1 MSLFL
6 FILLLGSPLLSKAA
20 DLSYFLKQ
28 YPEAVLQECNTAEK
42 FSAMSRQEKDI
53 VLLTNLVRKDPKKFS
68 EVFIDDYVANSEFY
82 ESKNPYVASL
92 KRDLQ
97 TKKPAAV
104 LQVHNTLNKTA
115 KDHAIYCGTSGHMG
129 HHGFD
134 GRSKT
139 VAKVLKHQLFGENCG
154 YVRTEALDFVM
165 DLLIDESIPNVGHRK
180 NILNPKFT
188 TIGVSIQPF
197 KKGEFCMIQQFSAP

>member
-6 FILLLGSPLLSKAA
+6 LVLLLGSPLLSLSA

-28 YPEAVLQECNTAEK
+28 YPDVILQECNTAGK
-42 FSAMSRQEKDI
+42 FSAMSQQEKDV

-68 EVFIDDYVANSEFY
+68 EVFIDAYVANSEFY
-82 ESKNPYVASL
+82 ESSNPYVISL

-97 TKKPAAV
+97 TRKPTAV

-115 KDHAIYCGTSGHMG
+115 REHAVYCGTSGHMG

-139 VAKVLKHQLFGENCG
+139 AAKVLHHQLFGENCG

-165 DLLIDESIPNVGHRK
+165 DLLIDESIRDVGHRK
-180 NILNPKFT
+180 NILHPKFT

-197 KKGEFCMIQQFSAP
+197 KKGEFCLVQQFSAP

>member
-1 MSLFL
+1 MTLLLFV
-6 FILLLGSPLLSKAA
+6 LLLGTPFLSLAA

-28 YPEAVLQECNTAEK
+28 YPDVILQECNTAGK
-42 FSAMSRQEKDI
+42 FSAMSQQEKDV

-82 ESKNPYVASL
+82 EISNPYVISL

-97 TKKPAAV
+97 TRKPAAV

-115 KDHAIYCGTSGHMG
+115 REHAVYCGTSGHMG

-139 VAKVLKHQLFGENCG
+139 VAKVLNHQLFGENCG
-154 YVRTEALDFVM
+154 YIRTEALDFVM
-165 DLLIDESIPNVGHRK
+165 DLLIDESIRDVGHRK
-180 NILNPKFT
+180 NILHPKFT

-197 KKGEFCMIQQFSAP
+197 KKGEFCLVQQFSAP

>member
-1 MSLFL
+1 MPLLLLFL
-6 FILLLGSPLLSKAA
+6 LLCSPLLSRAT
-20 DLSYFLKQ
+20 DLSSFLRQ
-28 YPEAVLQECNTAEK
+28 YPEAVLQECNTASK
-42 FSAMSRQEKDI
+42 FSAMSQQEKDV

-68 EVFIDDYVANSEFY
+68 EVFIDAYVSTSEFY
-82 ESKNPYVASL
+82 ESSNPYVISL

-97 TKKPAAV
+97 TRKPAAV

-115 KDHAIYCGTSGHMG
+115 REHAVYCGTTGHMG

-139 VAKVLKHQLFGENCG
+139 VAKFLKHLLLGENCG

-165 DLLIDESIPNVGHRK
+165 DLLIDESIRDVGHRK
-180 NILNPKFT
+180 NILHPKFT
-188 TIGVSIQPF
+188 TIGVAIQPF
-197 KKGEFCMIQQFSAP
+197 KKGEYCLVQQFSAP